1 MSNLLNKETGFKI
14 ATIPEELPPLRKGYF
29 RVVHQT
35 CSIHAES
42 LAEKGLVYNKKYA
55 GMGKNP
61 YDKNYM
67 DAGYMSV
74 QYSEEGFWDR
84 LTDDGTRHMN
94 SDVIA
99 IFDMP
104 AEEYTAHLNP
114 DLACYLNGTIS
125 RGYMVGIIPNYGTKD
140 LQTEQRLSVSE
151 MEEKKRIA
159 KSNPLPPL
167 YETPNWRENIEKA
180 WKTFFSKQTEI
191 DDIFLRNHQNDDGES
206 NTYSGTNDAEWD
218 WVDFG
223 SETEANNNTGESSFD
238 DWSDFNDNNETDTSV
253 FSPEPEYIYNEVTGE
268 FNYKNPEFQQKAE
281 QRRKQKLE
289 NQDYLQY
296 KLERIKKKLGYKKLD
311 EDIGKTGDSCS
322 GEVSETHRQV
332 SQIQTETAKT
342 SPARFKEIIRNR

>member
-1 MSNLLNKETGFKI
+1 MSNLLNKETGFEI
-14 ATIPEELPPLRKGYF
+14 ATIPEKLPPLRDGYI
-29 RVVHQT
+29 RLIHQT
-35 CSIHAES
+35 HFEHAES
-42 LAEKGLVYNKKYA
+42 LVENGLVYNREFAQK
-55 GMGKNP
+55 
-61 YDKNYM
+61 
-67 DAGYMSV
+67 
-74 QYSEEGFWDR
+74 EGFSNYLDITSMALAYDEDSFWER
-84 LTDDGTRHMN
+84 LTEDGIRHKGAN
-94 SDVIA
+94 AIA

-104 AEEYTAHLNP
+104 IEECGAHQREQITP
-114 DLACYLNGTIS
+114 MLNGTIS

-140 LQTEQRLSVSE
+140 GQTSEKLSIQE
-151 MEEKKRIA
+151 MEEKKRIS

-191 DDIFLRNHQNDDGES
+191 DDIFPHNHQNDDRES
-206 NTYSGTNDAEWD
+206 NTNSGTNDAEWN

-238 DWSDFNDNNETDTSV
+238 DWSDFNDNNETDISV

-268 FNYKNPEFQQKAE
+268 FNYKNSEFQQKAE

-296 KLERIKKKLGYKKLD
+296 KLERIKKKLGYKKLA
-311 EDIGKTGDSCS
+311 EDIGKTGDSRS